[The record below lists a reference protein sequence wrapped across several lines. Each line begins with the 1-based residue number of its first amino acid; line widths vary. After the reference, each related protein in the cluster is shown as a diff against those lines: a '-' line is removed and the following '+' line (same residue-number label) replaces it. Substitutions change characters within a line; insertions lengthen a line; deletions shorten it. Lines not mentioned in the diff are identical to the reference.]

1 MKEDAPLVPEVNPPP
16 TRPRARWTPGGKKRL
31 AAAFVVAAVSDFLSA
46 WLTFVPPVQWTIDF
60 ITALFLFLILGRQW
74 AILPGLIAEAIPGVA
89 IFPVWVLV
97 VGSIAAWGTTTP
109 SERRPS

>member
-16 TRPRARWTPGGKKRL
+16 TRPRARWTPGGRKRL
-31 AAAFVVAAVSDFLSA
+31 AAVSDFLSA

-60 ITALFLFLILGRQW
+60 ITALLLFLILGRQW

-97 VGSIAAWGTTTP
+97 VGSIAAWGTINP
-109 SERRPS
+109 SGAPK